1 MERRELQDFLLEQ
14 ALEID
19 PMIKIK
25 SEIEQIFMNGIMTNE
40 LNDEYT
46 YLINEIKARIDF
58 FNEMINGPFE
68 V

>member
-19 PMIKIK
+19 PMIKRK